1 MNFKI
6 RPLVTEYALMI
17 KLVDGTNST
26 HSFNHYHAY
35 FGHSWSYF
43 DIQNLR
49 YLLYYTLHSH
59 AKSMNEITVTLS
71 FSNTHTIYKEKGQ
84 NFPKNSKFP
93 KFQKFQNI
101 KFPNFQESYA
111 IKQLLHLNLINMRFF
126 GASPMASCNRTF
138 GHSQDLWEN
147 IPVYCTRNH

>member
-1 MNFKI
+1 M
-6 RPLVTEYALMI
+6 TEYALMI

-93 KFQKFQNI
+93 KFQKFHEISKKLIQKFQQI
-101 KFPNFQESYA
+101 KKDSKFIYRHTSKECGTNY
-111 IKQLLHLNLINMRFF
+111 R
-126 GASPMASCNRTF
+126 
-138 GHSQDLWEN
+138 
-147 IPVYCTRNH
+147 